1 MTEVLGKKIG
11 YVFSDAGLL
20 ETALTHSSTQND
32 QKDNERLEFLGDRVL
47 GLAVADLLFA
57 AYPHEPEGSLA
68 KRHTGLVQQEAL
80 VNVAREIDL
89 AAHVRLSAGE
99 MKSGGQQKDKILADA
114 MEALIGAIYLAGGL
128 AAAEAFIGRF
138 WQAGLQSQGLPP
150 EDSKSLLQEWAQ
162 GRGLPLPEY
171 KLITRA
177 GSDHEPTFE
186 MEVSVATI
194 GSASAIANSKR
205 GAEKEA
211 ATKMLEKIGT
221 GK

>member
-1 MTEVLGKKIG
+1 
-11 YVFSDAGLL
+11 
-20 ETALTHSSTQND
+20 
-32 QKDNERLEFLGDRVL
+32 VL
-47 GLAVADLLFA
+47 GLAIADLLFA
-57 AYPHEPEGSLA
+57 AYPDEPEGGLA

-80 VNVAREIDL
+80 VGVARDIDL

-114 MEALIGAIYLAGGL
+114 LEALIGAIYLDGGF
-128 AAAEAFIGRF
+128 AAAEAFIERS
-138 WQAGLQSQGLPP
+138 WYTRLQSQTLPP

-171 KLITRA
+171 KLIGRS

-186 MEVSVATI
+186 MEVTVDTV

-211 ATKMLEKIGT
+211 ATKMLQKIED
-221 GK
+221 KK